1 MALAQAIRLLT
12 SIDNWLEEG
21 TDSDTRKVIVD
32 AANSILIGA
41 SLIASVTY
49 ASWLKS
55 EIQRGPEK
63 RNCW

>member
-1 MALAQAIRLLT
+1 MALAQAIRLLS

-32 AANSILIGA
+32 AANAILIGA

-49 ASWLKS
+49 ASWLK
-55 EIQRGPEK
+55 I
-63 RNCW
+63 